1 MRIDAH
7 VHQFTDG
14 KQPFPF
20 RDDMTTERS
29 AYISPAEELIA
40 YMDREDIDRTVLIQ
54 SAYHG
59 YDNSYLCDCLRR
71 YPDRL
76 HGVALIDP
84 RRADAAGEL
93 ARLYRDHGVQGM
105 RLYAIL
111 APDASWL
118 SADDQ
123 HQLWDAARLMGVP
136 FTWFGHC
143 AQIPMLEP
151 MLQRYPEVKVIV
163 DHLGEPTIS
172 EGLDGDFQLL
182 LKAARFPNLYVKV
195 TRLKGLS
202 ARCWP
207 YADLHPLIRAA
218 LETFGARRMLACT
231 GFPENAQRGAA
242 VGFSLIEEGLE
253 FLSAEDRR
261 WILGDTADSL
271 YG

>member
-7 VHQFTDG
+7 VHLFTDG

-111 APDASWL
+111 DPDASWL